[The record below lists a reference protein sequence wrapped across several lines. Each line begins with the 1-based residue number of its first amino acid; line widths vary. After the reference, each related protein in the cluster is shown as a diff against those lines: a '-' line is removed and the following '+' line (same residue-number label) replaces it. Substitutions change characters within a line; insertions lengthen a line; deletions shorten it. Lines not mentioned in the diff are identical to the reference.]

1 MKPAGG
7 TRGGYVVA
15 AAIAV
20 LLGCGKTVG
29 TLAYERVG
37 TTQEIPLTLQG
48 GAQVRFA
55 VYAERYSYSGPN
67 QVMLDAEL
75 LKGGAVVEKM
85 SCAGWDNEGGS
96 GGGCKTTHYNSD
108 CTMTVPAGG
117 ADAVRVATRLKNDNE
132 ASFTGLQVLVK
143 Q

>member
-1 MKPAGG
+1 MAAGE
-7 TRGGYVVA
+7 TRSGSIIAAVVA
-15 AAIAV
+15 V
-20 LLGCGKTVG
+20 LFGCGKTVG

-37 TTQEIPLTLQG
+37 TTQEIPLTLRE
-48 GAQVRFA
+48 GAHIQFA

-67 QVMLDAEL
+67 RVMLDGEL
-75 LKGGAVVEKM
+75 LRRGAVVAKM
-85 SCAGWDNEGGS
+85 SCAGWDNEGGA

-117 ADAVRVATRLKNDNE
+117 ADAVRVATRLENDNE